1 MLEEYLQR
9 LKNSRSGSLSAV
21 TAKKNEINTL
31 LAEDADVK
39 LVLDKYESLKR
50 LFDKY
55 FDAHRAYQ
63 CELLEAE
70 HIEQADKQYEA
81 QETSYRDFADKINQ
95 WIKTKELRSKAV
107 PEISAND
114 SVSQVASNVSSK
126 TKYSTGSSVTSELR
140 ANEAVRMAELVVQA
154 QNKDQ

>member
-1 MLEEYLQR
+1 MPRLQDNVNEQLKLEQHLKR
-9 LKNSRSGSLSAV
+9 LKNSGSGSLSAV
-21 TAKKNEINTL
+21 TARKNEINTL

-50 LFDKY
+50 LFDKH

-70 HIEQADKQYEA
+70 RIEQADKQYKA

-95 WIKTKELRSKAV
+95 WIKTKELRSK
-107 PEISAND
+107 
-114 SVSQVASNVSSK
+114 SV
-126 TKYSTGSSVTSELR
+126 
-140 ANEAVRMAELVVQA
+140 
-154 QNKDQ
+154 